1 MMILLSKYTPVP
13 FNDISDIGRVVIHT
27 ANMIH
32 EDWTNMTQAVWR
44 SPLLPLLKS
53 GNSSSSSQTGI
64 GTGLRF
70 KRDIL
75 AYLRAYGP
83 KKTGS
88 LVQQLN
94 HFDFGQIRAALVA
107 SVPSKQ
113 QFSGLDSNRA
123 TVWGWP
129 ALRDLMGRVPISHKR
144 DKKEDG
150 SAEKPHIV
158 IQVGQSGHVCRIAL
172 TIIRFPLWLR
182 SAKQTN
188 G

>member
-1 MMILLSKYTPVP
+1 MILPSLYIPVLVNV
-13 FNDISDIGRVVIHT
+13 FSDIGRVVIHT

-44 SPLLPLLKS
+44 SPLLPLLKP
-53 GNSSSSSQTGI
+53 GNSSSPPQTGI

-70 KRDIL
+70 KRDLL

-94 HFDFGQIRAALVA
+94 RFDFGQIRAALVA

-113 QFSGLDSNRA
+113 QFSSLDSNRA

-129 ALRDLMGRVPISHKR
+129 ALKDLMGRVPIHHKQN
-144 DKKEDG
+144 KQENPTAK
-150 SAEKPHIV
+150 KPHIV
-158 IQVGQSGHVCRIAL
+158 IQVGQPADVCRIAL
-172 TIIRFPLWLR
+172 TTTRFLLWLR
-182 SAKQTN
+182 SVKQTN

>member
-1 MMILLSKYTPVP
+1 
-13 FNDISDIGRVVIHT
+13 
-27 ANMIH
+27 MIH

-53 GNSSSSSQTGI
+53 GASSSSPPQTGI

-70 KRDIL
+70 KRDLL

-94 HFDFGQIRAALVA
+94 RFDFGQIRAALVA

-113 QFSGLDSNRA
+113 QFSSLDSNRA

-129 ALRDLMGRVPISHKR
+129 ALRDLMGRVPINHKQ
-144 DKKEDG
+144 DKKEKG

-158 IQVGQSGHVCRIAL
+158 IQVGQPAHVCRIHL
-172 TIIRFPLWLR
+172 TITRFRLWHR